1 MAPRGR
7 RPENWQPA
15 KCACVIVK
23 VQTEMLT
30 LEQFLRNTTTKGEA
44 INLMFEERLF
54 GLVEVLH
61 QVADMFAA
69 ESIPY
74 EIIGGMAVA
83 MQIERVD
90 RDQVML
96 TRDVDLMIDRSD
108 FERVKDVAPRH
119 SFHYRHAAGLDMLLH
134 GDEKKAIR
142 GVHLLF
148 SDEKVRPDQTPNP
161 SLAPEQITIYG
172 KEVSVIPVL
181 DLVRMKLN
189 SYRDKDRVHVRA
201 MDAVGLI
208 TAEVERAL
216 PADLHSRLQHIRST
230 E

>member
-1 MAPRGR
+1 
-7 RPENWQPA
+7 
-15 KCACVIVK
+15 
-23 VQTEMLT
+23 MLS
-30 LEQFLRNTTTKGEA
+30 LEQFLRETATKGEA
-44 INLMFEERLF
+44 INLMFEERLY
-54 GLVEVLH
+54 GLVEIVH
-61 QVADMFAA
+61 KVADMFTA
-69 ESIPY
+69 EGVPY

-83 MQIERVD
+83 AHIDRVD

-96 TRDVDLMIDRSD
+96 TRDVDIMIDRSD
-108 FERVKDVAPRH
+108 FEMVKEAAPRH
-119 SFHYRHAAGLDMLLH
+119 GFHYRHAAGLDMLLH

-148 SDEKVRPDQTPNP
+148 SSEKVRPNQTPNP
-161 SLAPEQITIYG
+161 TLAPESITLYG
-172 KEVSVIPVL
+172 KEVSIIPVV

-201 MDAVGLI
+201 MDAVRLI
-208 TAEVERAL
+208 TLDVERML

>member
-1 MAPRGR
+1 MPGN
-7 RPENWQPA
+7 E
-15 KCACVIVK
+15 K
-23 VQTEMLT
+23 LT
-30 LEQFLRNTTTKGEA
+30 FEQFLHDTATKGEA

-54 GLVEVLH
+54 GLVEILH
-61 QVADMFAA
+61 KVADMFAA
-69 ESIPY
+69 EGIPY
-74 EIIGGMAVA
+74 EIVGGMAVA

-108 FERVKDVAPRH
+108 FEKVKDAAPRH
-119 SFHYRHAAGLDMLLH
+119 GFHYRHAAGLDMLLH

-148 SDEKVRPDQTPNP
+148 SGEKVRPNQTPNP
-161 SLAPEQITIYG
+161 QLTPERMTIYG
-172 KEVSVIPVL
+172 KEVLVVPVA

-208 TAEVERAL
+208 TPDVEQRL

>member
-1 MAPRGR
+1 
-7 RPENWQPA
+7 
-15 KCACVIVK
+15 
-23 VQTEMLT
+23 MLT
-30 LEQFLRNTTTKGEA
+30 LEQFLRDTATKGGA

-54 GLVEVLH
+54 GLVEILH
-61 QVADMFAA
+61 KVADMFTA
-69 ESIPY
+69 EGIPY
-74 EIIGGMAVA
+74 EMIGGMAVA
-83 MQIERVD
+83 AHIERVD

-96 TRDVDLMIDRSD
+96 TRDVDLMIDRS
-108 FERVKDVAPRH
+108 E
-119 SFHYRHAAGLDMLLH
+119 H

-148 SDEKVRPDQTPNP
+148 SSEKVRPNQTPNP
-161 SLAPEQITIYG
+161 PLAPERITIYG
-172 KEVSVIPVL
+172 KEVSIIPVG

-208 TAEVERAL
+208 TPDVERAL
-216 PADLHSRLQHIRST
+216 PADLHSRLQHVRTT

>member
-1 MAPRGR
+1 
-7 RPENWQPA
+7 
-15 KCACVIVK
+15 
-23 VQTEMLT
+23 MLT
-30 LEQFLRNTTTKGEA
+30 LEQFLRDTATKGAA

-54 GLVEVLH
+54 GLVEILH
-61 QVADMFAA
+61 KAADMFTA
-69 ESIPY
+69 EGIPY

-83 MQIERVD
+83 AHIDRVD

-96 TRDVDLMIDRSD
+96 TRDVDIMIDRSD
-108 FERVKDVAPRH
+108 FEMVKEAAPRH
-119 SFHYRHAAGLDMLLH
+119 GFHYRPAAGLDMLLH

-148 SDEKVRPDQTPNP
+148 SCENVRPNQTPNP
-161 SLAPEQITIYG
+161 SLTPERITLYG
-172 KEVSVIPVL
+172 QEVSVVPVA

-189 SYRDKDRVHVRA
+189 SNRDKDRVHIRA

-208 TAEVERAL
+208 TADVERAL
-216 PADLHSRLQHIRST
+216 PADLQARLQHIRGT

>member
-1 MAPRGR
+1 
-7 RPENWQPA
+7 
-15 KCACVIVK
+15 VK
-23 VQTEMLT
+23 AVMLT
-30 LEQFLRNTTTKGEA
+30 LEQFLRDTATRGGA

-54 GLVEVLH
+54 GLVEILH
-61 QVADMFAA
+61 RIADMFTA
-69 ESIPY
+69 EEIPY

-83 MQIERVD
+83 AHIERVD

-108 FERVKDVAPRH
+108 FERLKEAAPRH
-119 SFHYRHAAGLDMLLH
+119 GFHFRHAAGLDMLLH

-148 SDEKVRPDQTPNP
+148 SSEKVRPNQTPNP
-161 SLAPEQITIYG
+161 PLAPEPIAIYG
-172 KEVSVIPVL
+172 KDVSIIPVA

-201 MDAVGLI
+201 LDAVGLI
-208 TAEVERAL
+208 TPDVERAL
-216 PADLHSRLQHIRST
+216 PADLHFRLQHIRAT

>member
-1 MAPRGR
+1 
-7 RPENWQPA
+7 
-15 KCACVIVK
+15 VK
-23 VQTEMLT
+23 AVKLAVLT
-30 LEQFLRNTTTKGEA
+30 FEQFLRDAATKGEA

-54 GLVEVLH
+54 GLVEILH
-61 QVADMFAA
+61 KVADMFAA
-69 ESIPY
+69 EAIPY

-83 MQIERVD
+83 AQIERVD

-108 FERVKDVAPRH
+108 FERIQEAAPRH
-119 SFHYRHAAGLDMLLH
+119 GFHYRHAAGLDMLLH

-148 SDEKVRPDQTPNP
+148 SGERVRPDQTPNP
-161 SLAPEQITIYG
+161 SLTPERITIYG
-172 KEVSVIPVL
+172 KEVSIIPVA

-208 TAEVERAL
+208 TPDVERAL
-216 PADLHSRLQHIRST
+216 PADLHSRLQHIRT
-230 E
+230 TQ

>member
-1 MAPRGR
+1 
-7 RPENWQPA
+7 
-15 KCACVIVK
+15 
-23 VQTEMLT
+23 MLT
-30 LEQFLRNTTTKGEA
+30 FEQFLRSTATKGEA

-54 GLVEVLH
+54 GLVEMVH
-61 QVADMFAA
+61 KVADMFTA
-69 ESIPY
+69 EGIPY

-108 FERVKDVAPRH
+108 FERIKEAAPRH
-119 SFHYRHAAGLDMLLH
+119 GFHYRHAAGLDMLLH
-134 GDEKKAIR
+134 GDDKKAIR

-148 SDEKVRPDQTPNP
+148 SGEKVRPNQTANP
-161 SLAPEQITIYG
+161 PLTPERIAIYG
-172 KEVSVIPVL
+172 REVSVIPVV

-216 PADLHSRLQHIRST
+216 PADLHSRLQHVRSS